1 VELQVLNA
9 LAITLPNR
17 SALQESARF
26 YRDQQCFRRHH
37 WLRVVHLSDT
47 RDTRE
52 FMNAFAPPSPLTAQK
67 LQASLTVND
76 LPTSLAWYRDVIG
89 FAVNQE
95 HVREGKLRA
104 VSLKAGDVEILIGQD
119 DGAKGFDRVK
129 GAGFSLQLTTTQDID
144 ELAIG
149 IRKRGGT
156 LASEPADM
164 PWGARVFRVRD
175 PDGFTLVISSPR

>member
-1 VELQVLNA
+1 
-9 LAITLPNR
+9 
-17 SALQESARF
+17 
-26 YRDQQCFRRHH
+26 
-37 WLRVVHLSDT
+37 
-47 RDTRE
+47 
-52 FMNAFAPPSPLTAQK
+52 MNAFAPPSPLTAQK

-129 GAGFSLQLTTTQDID
+129 GAGFSLQLTTTQNID
-144 ELAIG
+144 GLADG
-149 IRKRGGT
+149 IKTRGGT

-164 PWGARVFRVRD
+164 PWGARVFRVQD
-175 PDGFTLVISSPR
+175 PDGFTLAISSPR